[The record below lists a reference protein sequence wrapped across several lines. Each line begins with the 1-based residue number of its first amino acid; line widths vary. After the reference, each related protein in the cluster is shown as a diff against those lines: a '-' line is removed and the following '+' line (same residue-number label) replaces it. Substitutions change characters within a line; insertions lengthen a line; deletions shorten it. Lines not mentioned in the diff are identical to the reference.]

1 MLVSTLGL
9 DGWERDYLASLTGTE
24 IVHRKLR
31 DLSSEELS
39 SITGV
44 FSYGYDLKEDT
55 IRKMPSLRWI
65 HIGQSGMEYLPFAYI
80 KEREI
85 KVTNSRGINASNIS
99 EHILCSMLNHA
110 RKTSVYA
117 DAQKRHE
124 WDTETRMGELRG
136 SVLAVLGL
144 GMAGR
149 EVVKRALAF
158 DMKVYGMDI
167 VDVHIDGV
175 EAVYKPSA
183 IKEILSKADYIAL
196 TMPLTKDT
204 HHIINRESLSA
215 VKKGAYL
222 INTGRGGLVDIE
234 ALKDAIRSGNL
245 SGASLDVFD
254 TEPLNADSELWSFD
268 ESLTITPHIAGDHF
282 SAYGKRMIEVMARN
296 INAYPEYEKMINKV
310 NIDSLV

>member
-1 MLVSTLGL
+1 MESRVRRFIVLVSTLGL
-9 DGWERDYLASLTGTE
+9 NEWEKSYLDSLIKID
-24 IVHRKLR
+24 IVHKKLK
-31 DLSSEELS
+31 ELADDELGKVE
-39 SITGV
+39 GV
-44 FSYGYDLKEDT
+44 FSYGYDLKEET
-55 IRKMPSLRWI
+55 IRRMSSLKWI

-80 KEREI
+80 KERGI

-110 RKTSVYA
+110 RKTGVYMER
-117 DAQKRHE
+117 QKEHV
-124 WDTETRMGELRG
+124 WDTETRMGELRD

-167 VDVHIDGV
+167 VDVNLDGV
-175 EAVYKPSA
+175 EKVYKPSE
-183 IKEILSKADYIAL
+183 IKEILGNADYIAL

-204 HHIINRESLSA
+204 YHIINSESLSA
-215 VKKGAYL
+215 VRNGAYL

-234 ALKDAIRSGNL
+234 ALKDAIKTGCL

-254 TEPLNADSELWSFD
+254 NEPLRDRKS
-268 ESLTITPHIAGDHF
+268 
-282 SAYGKRMIEVMARN
+282 V
-296 INAYPEYEKMINKV
+296 V
-310 NIDSLV
+310 

>member
-9 DGWERDYLASLTGTE
+9 DEEERRYLDSL
-24 IVHRKLR
+24 IKKDVIHKKLKELT
-31 DLSSEELS
+31 DEELS
-39 SITGV
+39 EVEGV
-44 FSYGYDLKEDT
+44 FSYGYDIKEDT
-55 IRKMPSLRWI
+55 VRKMPSLKWI

-80 KEREI
+80 KEKGI

-110 RKTSVYA
+110 RKTGVYMER
-117 DAQKRHE
+117 QKEHV
-124 WDTETRMGELRG
+124 WDTETRMGELRD

-167 VDVHIDGV
+167 VDVDLDGV
-175 EAVYKPSA
+175 EKVYKPSD
-183 IKEILSKADYIAL
+183 IKEILGKADYIAL

-204 HHIINRESLSA
+204 YHIINEDSLSA
-215 VKKGAYL
+215 IKKGAYL
-222 INTGRGGLVDIE
+222 INAGRGGLVDIE
-234 ALKDAIRSGNL
+234 ALKDAIKTGRL

-254 TEPLNADSELWSFD
+254 SEPLGEDSELWSFD
-268 ESLTITPHIAGDHF
+268 ERLTITPHIAGDHF

-296 INAYPEYEKMINKV
+296 INAYPEYEKMTNKV
-310 NIDSLV
+310 NVDSLV